1 MKISIITVCWN
12 SEKYLKTAIES
23 VLNQTYKNIEYI
35 IIDGGSSD
43 KTLDIIKNYEPL
55 FKGRMKWVSEK
66 DNGIYDA
73 MNKGINLTSG
83 DIIGLLNSDDFYIS
97 NNALEKI
104 SNAFI
109 RENVDSV
116 YADLY
121 YVKETDTDKILRRW
135 ITGKKRPFTS
145 GWHPAHPTFFVKK
158 EIYSKFGNF
167 NVYYK
172 IAADFEIMLRFLEK
186 YSVSTYYIKEF
197 LIKMRL
203 GGKSNENFK
212 NIKKGKNEIMQ
223 AFKSNNISVPF
234 YYPYK
239 RWMFKIFQ
247 YLLKK
252 NIY

>member
-23 VLNQTYKNIEYI
+23 VLNQTYQNIEYI
-35 IIDGGSSD
+35 VIDGGSTD
-43 KTLDIIKNYEPL
+43 RTLEIIKTYEPL
-55 FKGRMKWVSEK
+55 FEGRMKWISEK

-73 MNKGINLTSG
+73 MNKGVNRTSG
-83 DIIGLLNSDDFYIS
+83 DIVGLLNSDDFYMS
-97 NNALEKI
+97 NTALEKI

-121 YVKETDTDKILRRW
+121 YVKENDTDKIVRSW
-135 ITGKKRPFTS
+135 KTGKKRSFIS
-145 GWHPAHPTFFVKK
+145 GWHPAHPSFFVKK
-158 EIYSKFGNF
+158 EVYNKFGIF
-167 NVYYK
+167 NTDYR

-186 YSVSTYYIKEF
+186 YAISTFYMEEF
-197 LIKMRL
+197 LLKMRL
-203 GGKSNENFK
+203 GGESNKNFK
-212 NIKKGKNEIMQ
+212 NVKRGKDEILQ

-239 RWMFKIFQ
+239 RWMSKMFQ
-247 YLLKK
+247 YLFK
-252 NIY
+252 